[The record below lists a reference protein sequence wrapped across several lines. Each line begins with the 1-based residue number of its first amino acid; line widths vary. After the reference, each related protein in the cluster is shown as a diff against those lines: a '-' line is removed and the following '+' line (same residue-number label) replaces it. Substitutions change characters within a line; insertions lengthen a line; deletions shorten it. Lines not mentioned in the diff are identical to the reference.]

1 MSVVLYLAKLTLVS
15 GILYSYYWTA
25 LRNKKFHLYNRFY
38 LIITVIISLILPC
51 INIPVSFYNSN
62 AKILDIISVGEWEP
76 AVVITPTQN
85 WLQQF
90 LTWQNIF
97 FTFYIAVSGIMVYVF
112 VKSIRY
118 VIQISK
124 KYSWE
129 KIDDIKLFYT
139 NEPESPFSI
148 FKNIFWNNNLNITS
162 EEGKQIFQ
170 HEIYHVRKKHSVEV
184 LLMEIICCIFWFN
197 PFYHLIKKEIKTIH
211 EFLADEYASS
221 GVDKFGYAEL
231 LVWQTI
237 NNKQISIINP
247 FFHNQIKRRI
257 AMITQLKNKRYNY
270 LGRVMALPILFI
282 LFCAFGVKKINAH
295 SPIVLQNIL
304 GNDDSVFHSV
314 ERYLIKHLRYPENS
328 VKANY
333 AATVNVKVTV
343 DATGKCKTITPVEA
357 IPVDTKYYGITVH
370 SLSKFANSSSK
381 PPVIEPGFNKNEFVP
396 FKETVTKTLSEFKS
410 DKPGNSEV
418 TFYLKVTFK
427 IEENNKTSSE
437 FVKPMS
443 STGATSF
450 VSPIIVDT
458 IPLSDTISPV
468 NISKLNPNDI
478 KSIDVLKDGII
489 IIHLKNG
496 EKLITKKVEF
506 EKYDKEKENNTN
518 EKSPNDIVFTKVD
531 VEASYPGGY
540 QGWEDYLI
548 KSFHYPQEA
557 VNKEIKGTIV
567 VQYIVDKEGN
577 VSDVKAISGTK
588 KGGLR
593 EEAIRVIKNSG
604 KWIPAMQNGHA
615 VSAYKRQPI
624 QFMLQDQ

>member
-1 MSVVLYLAKLTLVS
+1 MSVVLYLAKLTLAS
-15 GILYSYYWTA
+15 GILYSYYWLA
-25 LRNKKFHLYNRFY
+25 LRNKKFHHYNRFY
-38 LIITVIISLILPC
+38 LSITVIMSLILPC

-62 AKILDIISVGEWEP
+62 AKILHIISVSEWEP
-76 AVVITPTQN
+76 VVVITPAQN

-97 FTFYIAVSGIMVYVF
+97 FTFYLLVCCILLYVF
-112 VKSIRY
+112 AKSIRY
-118 VIQISK
+118 IMRISK
-124 KYSWE
+124 KYAWE

-139 NEPESPFSI
+139 NEPESPFSF
-148 FKNIFWNNNLNITS
+148 FKNIFWNNSLNIAS

-270 LGRVMALPILFI
+270 LSRVMVLPILFI
-282 LFCAFGVKKINAH
+282 LFCAFGVKTINAH
-295 SPIVLQNIL
+295 SPITIQNIL

-314 ERYLIKHLRYPENS
+314 ERYLIKHLHYPES
-328 VKANY
+328 SLKANY
-333 AATVNVKVTV
+333 AANVNVKVTV
-343 DATGKCKTITPVEA
+343 DATGKCKTITPVEV
-357 IPVDTKYYGITVH
+357 IPVDAKFYAVTVH
-370 SLSKFANSSSK
+370 SVSKFANSGFK
-381 PPVIEPGFNKNEFVP
+381 PPVIEPTFNKNEFVP

-410 DKPGNSEV
+410 DKLANSEV
-418 TFYLKVTFK
+418 TFYLRVSFK
-427 IEENNKTSSE
+427 IEQNNKTSSE
-437 FVKPMS
+437 LSKPIY

-450 VSPIIVDT
+450 VEPIIVHELPDV
-458 IPLSDTISPV
+458 SDTVPDNKIYS
-468 NISKLNPNDI
+468 
-478 KSIDVLKDGII
+478 
-489 IIHLKNG
+489 
-496 EKLITKKVEF
+496 KVEF
-506 EKYDKEKENNTN
+506 
-518 EKSPNDIVFTKVD
+518 
-531 VEASYPGGY
+531 EASYPGGQ
-540 QGWEDYLI
+540 QGWTDYLI
-548 KSFHYPQEA
+548 KTFHYPEEA
-557 VNKEIKGTIV
+557 VNKEIQGTIV

-593 EEAIRVIKNSG
+593 EEAIRAIKNSG
-604 KWIPAMQNGHA
+604 KWIPAMQNGHP
-615 VSAYKRQPI
+615 VKAYKRQPI
-624 QFMLQDQ
+624 QFKLQNQ